1 MKKVLALVLTLA
13 MLLSCMIVGLS
24 AARVVTETKTE
35 NHYWTFTEGNSWHPV
50 KFNNPSSTV
59 EMDIRLDAA
68 NSTLAC
74 FNQSN
79 APSMG
84 TSYIGLRDNTIKI
97 DHSFDV
103 GKWYHVK
110 YVSANGSTEI
120 FVDGASI
127 GSVNAEMTYS
137 GDDNNL
143 FYWNTVLVS
152 MDNVSVGGQV
162 FDFEGDYSAWN
173 TESTQGQIVLEEN
186 VTYANENVYSVPTG
200 SKYWHFDADN
210 AYAYVPNFPVGPKD
224 GYTTFTFKVRFN
236 DATSE
241 TRSYNDGSVVI
252 SPSKIGFG
260 GKTVEISPALSL
272 NEWHEI
278 SFNCYNFNSASFY
291 KIDGGEASANNND
304 GIIPAVLT
312 SGWVGGAILVDF
324 DDIVVKSSSDGAT
337 YETIYSEDF
346 EDGAWSGY
354 EGNGASAQDTKEER
368 VDLGLN
374 YWTFTDGNSW
384 HPVKFNNPS
393 STVEMDI
400 RLDAAN
406 STLACFNQSNA
417 PSMGTSYIGLRDNTI
432 KIDHSFDVGKWY
444 HVKYVSAN
452 GSTEIF
458 VDGASIGSVNAE
470 MTYSG
475 DDNNLFYWNTVLV
488 SMDNV
493 SVGGQV
499 FDFEGDYSAWNTE
512 STQGQL
518 AKYEIKVDSIFDH
531 FETMTPGGEAYVLE
545 STPEYGK
552 SVNTYVSNENI
563 KIPASNNFIMNF
575 DLALLPVND
584 HSDGACFEIWTN
596 KSTSGVDLMRWK
608 VGTTFYGTETGNTK
622 DYVQYNWGATTKDN
636 FHNITFV
643 MKKDYDVAQ
652 IYIDKELV
660 YTGRPYN
667 AWEGMCLMMAW
678 NANVIIDNLQVMDL
692 KYNPIEAG
700 FNGVD
705 AFRTINLDAEDFC
718 AANGHLN
725 GFLTRTAEPKCYAE
739 GTDTIVC
746 AVCGEVK
753 TTLPVAKVAHN
764 WGKYDI
770 NRKTEDG
777 LVYAA
782 CSNEGC
788 TERRYTSL
796 PAAGTYAGTLYEY
809 YDMSDDM
816 ILVVDNDWTDE
827 FWTVADGTL
836 KFEENKGKNY
846 NQFDLVDTVPANNW
860 SWNMDIVYRGM
871 VYDKD
876 AEGDGSDKN
885 PGYGHVLYFWI
896 GGSNTIG
903 IRIGYNADE
912 HKLYV
917 VDGNP
922 SINPTR
928 KNPFPDGNFKAK
940 TADFTMV
947 EGEEYNFA
955 VTMTYYN
962 EGYPD
967 DESQMDKW
975 DACLRL
981 YVNGE
986 VKLEFSMAQDG
997 TDAFFNI
1004 PYASDHA
1011 SYLDTAILRDFGV
1024 GFDMNT
1030 MAFGSADFAYTNRVY
1045 NGDVDGDYAI
1055 TAADALLM
1063 RKYLARVIDL
1073 SALVSSRA
1081 DANGDGVI
1089 NAKDQ
1094 LVIRKAIVA

>member
-1 MKKVLALVLTLA
+1 MKKVLAIVLTLA

-24 AARVVTETKTE
+24 AARVVTENKTE
-35 NHYWTFTEGNSWHPV
+35 NHYWTFPVGNSYNPV
-50 KFNNPSSTV
+50 NVGSQSDFDV
-59 EMDIRLDAA
+59 EMDIKLDDAA
-68 NSTLAC
+68 AKLIGWSGICVGPVFTTTAVGVGEKVGE
-74 FNQSN
+74 
-79 APSMG
+79 ADIAG
-84 TSYIGLRDNTIKI
+84 TYE
-97 DHSFDV
+97 V
-103 GKWYHVK
+103 GKWYHIK
-110 YVSANGSTEI
+110 WDNKGDGTTDIY
-120 FVDGASI
+120 VDGALVGNVAKTITLYDGNQAHFTWDKISIDNLVI
-127 GSVNAEMTYS
+127 GSYS
-137 GDDNNL
+137 NDME
-143 FYWNTVLVS
+143 S
-152 MDNVSVGGQV
+152 GGI
-162 FDFEGDYSAWN
+162 GG
-173 TESTQGQIVLEEN
+173 QGQIVLEEN

-210 AYAYVPNFPVGPKD
+210 AYAYVPNFPVGPND

-260 GKTVEISPALSL
+260 GKTVDISPALSL

-291 KIDGGEASANNND
+291 KIDGGEASVNNND

-374 YWTFTDGNSW
+374 YWTFPEGDSW

-406 STLACFNQSNA
+406 STLACYNQSNA
-417 PSMGTSYIGLRDNTI
+417 PSMGTSYIGLKDNTI
-432 KIDHSFDVGKWY
+432 KIDHSFDVGEWY
-444 HVKYVSAN
+444 HIKYVSAN

-458 VDGASIGSVNAE
+458 VDGVSVGSVNAE
-470 MTYSG
+470 ITYL
-475 DDNNLFYWNTVLV
+475 DNNVFYWNTVLV

-512 STQGQL
+512 SKQGQL

-545 STPEYGK
+545 NTPEYGK
-552 SVNTYVSNENI
+552 SVSTYVENKGI
-563 KIPASNNFIMNF
+563 KLPASNNFIMNF

-608 VGTTFYGTETGNTK
+608 VGTTFYGTETGKTK

-700 FNGVD
+700 FNGVEE
-705 AFRTINLDAEDFC
+705 FRAINLDAEDFC

-753 TTLPVAKVAHN
+753 TTLPVAKVPHN

-816 ILVVDNDWTDE
+816 ILVVDNDWTHE
-827 FWTVADGTL
+827 FWTVADGAL
-836 KFEENKGKNY
+836 KFEEGKGKNY

-986 VKLEFSMAQDG
+986 VKLEFSMAKDG

-1094 LVIRKAIVA
+1094 LVIRKAIAA

>member
-1 MKKVLALVLTLA
+1 MKKVLAIVLTLA

-35 NHYWTFTEGNSWHPV
+35 NHYWTFPVGNSYNPV
-50 KFNNPSSTV
+50 NVGSQSDFDV
-59 EMDIRLDAA
+59 EMDIKLDDAA
-68 NSTLAC
+68 AKLIGWSGICVGPVFTTTAVGVGEKVGE
-74 FNQSN
+74 
-79 APSMG
+79 ADIAG
-84 TSYIGLRDNTIKI
+84 TYE
-97 DHSFDV
+97 V
-103 GKWYHVK
+103 GKWYHIK
-110 YVSANGSTEI
+110 WDNKGDGTTDIY
-120 FVDGASI
+120 VDGALVGNVAKTITLYDGNQAHFTWDKISIDNLVI
-127 GSVNAEMTYS
+127 GSYS
-137 GDDNNL
+137 NDME
-143 FYWNTVLVS
+143 S
-152 MDNVSVGGQV
+152 GGI
-162 FDFEGDYSAWN
+162 GG
-173 TESTQGQIVLEEN
+173 QGQIVLEEN
-186 VTYANENVYSVPTG
+186 VTYANENVYKVPTG
-200 SKYWHFDADN
+200 TKFWRFNDETGAYIYTDLISDASNGYQLTFNFRLNGDDSEFRSYFGADPVIGTSKIGVGSATAACTLKTGVWYKVLFNSIAGSGTGIVVWDADN
-210 AYAYVPNFPVGPKD
+210 AIVYQG
-224 GYTTFTFKVRFN
+224 
-236 DATSE
+236 
-241 TRSYNDGSVVI
+241 
-252 SPSKIGFG
+252 
-260 GKTVEISPALSL
+260 
-272 NEWHEI
+272 
-278 SFNCYNFNSASFY
+278 
-291 KIDGGEASANNND
+291 ASATNL
-304 GIIPAVLT
+304 GK
-312 SGWVGGAILVDF
+312 SWCGGAIRLDIDNLV
-324 DDIVVKSSSDGAT
+324 VTSADGAT
-337 YETIYSEDF
+337 VIRNVDF
-346 EDGAWSGY
+346 NDGTFPDKGDS
-354 EGNGASAQDTKEER
+354 NGASAQDTKEVR
-368 VDLGLN
+368 VDLGLK
-374 YWTFTDGNSW
+374 YWAFPVGNSYS
-384 HPVKFNNPS
+384 PIGVGAQTDFD
-393 STVEMDI
+393 VEMDI
-400 RLDAAN
+400 KLDDAT
-406 STLACFNQSNA
+406 SKLSGWDGLCTGPVFA
-417 PSMGTSYIGLRDNTI
+417 PNGVGVGEKKGDPAIAGTYE
-432 KIDHSFDVGKWY
+432 VGEWY
-444 HVKYVSAN
+444 HVKWAN
-452 GSTEIF
+452 KGDGTTDIY
-458 VDGASIGSVNAE
+458 VDGILVGNVAKTMTLHSGNTAFYTWDKVSIDNFKVGTYFNDMESGSFGE
-470 MTYSG
+470 
-475 DDNNLFYWNTVLV
+475 
-488 SMDNV
+488 
-493 SVGGQV
+493 
-499 FDFEGDYSAWNTE
+499 
-512 STQGQL
+512 QGQS
-518 AKYEIKVDSIFDH
+518 AQYEIKVDSIFDH
-531 FETMTPGGEAYVLE
+531 FETKTPGGEAYVLE

-552 SVNTYVSNENI
+552 SVNTYVANENI

-764 WGKYDI
+764 WGRYDI

-827 FWTVADGTL
+827 FWTAADGTL

-846 NQFDLVDTVPANNW
+846 NQFDLVDTVPVNNW

-876 AEGDGSDKN
+876 AEGDGSDKY

-928 KNPFPDGNFKAK
+928 KNPFPDGNFRAK

-1094 LVIRKAIVA
+1094 LVIRKAIAA

>member
-1 MKKVLALVLTLA
+1 MKKVLAIVLTLA

-35 NHYWTFTEGNSWHPV
+35 NHYWTFPVGNSYNPV
-50 KFNNPSSTV
+50 NVGSQSDFDV
-59 EMDIRLDAA
+59 EMDIKLDDAA
-68 NSTLAC
+68 AKLIGWSGICVGPVFTTTAVGVGEKVGE
-74 FNQSN
+74 
-79 APSMG
+79 ADIAG
-84 TSYIGLRDNTIKI
+84 TYE
-97 DHSFDV
+97 V
-103 GKWYHVK
+103 GKWYHIK
-110 YVSANGSTEI
+110 WDNKGDGTTDIY
-120 FVDGASI
+120 VDGALVGNVAKTITLYDGNQAHFTWDKISIDNLVI
-127 GSVNAEMTYS
+127 GSYS
-137 GDDNNL
+137 NDME
-143 FYWNTVLVS
+143 S
-152 MDNVSVGGQV
+152 GGI
-162 FDFEGDYSAWN
+162 GG
-173 TESTQGQIVLEEN
+173 QGQIVLEEN
-186 VTYANENVYSVPTG
+186 VTYANENVYTVPTG
-200 SKYWHFDADN
+200 SKYLRFDADH
-210 AYAYVPNFPVGPKD
+210 AYMYSDTFPVGPET

-241 TRSYNDGSVVI
+241 TRSYMGNDIVI
-252 SPSKIGFG
+252 SPTKIGIG
-260 GKTVEISPALSL
+260 GQTAAISPALSL

-278 SFNCYNFNSASFY
+278 SFNCYNMNKASFY
-291 KIDGGEASANNND
+291 KIDGGEASVSNND
-304 GIIPAVLT
+304 GMIAGIIKST
-312 SGWVGGAILVDF
+312 WCGGAILVDF
-324 DDIVVKSSSDGAT
+324 DDFVVKSSSDGAT
-337 YETIYSEDF
+337 YETICNEDF
-346 EDGAWSGY
+346 EDGKWDAAHSDC
-354 EGNGASAQDTKEER
+354 NGFVTQDTKEVR
-368 VDLGLN
+368 VDLGLK
-374 YWTFTDGNSW
+374 YWAFPVGNSYS
-384 HPVKFNNPS
+384 PIGVGAQTDFD
-393 STVEMDI
+393 VEMDI
-400 RLDAAN
+400 KLDDAT
-406 STLACFNQSNA
+406 SKLSGWDGLCTGPVFA
-417 PSMGTSYIGLRDNTI
+417 PNGVGVGEKKGDPAIAGTYE
-432 KIDHSFDVGKWY
+432 VGEWY
-444 HVKYVSAN
+444 HVKWAN
-452 GSTEIF
+452 KGDGTTDIY
-458 VDGASIGSVNAE
+458 VDGAFVGNVAKTMTLHSGNTAFYTWDKVSIDNFKVGTYFNDMESGSFGE
-470 MTYSG
+470 
-475 DDNNLFYWNTVLV
+475 
-488 SMDNV
+488 
-493 SVGGQV
+493 
-499 FDFEGDYSAWNTE
+499 
-512 STQGQL
+512 QGQS
-518 AKYEIKVDSIFDH
+518 AQYEIKVDSIFDH

-552 SVNTYVSNENI
+552 SVSTYVANENI
-563 KIPASNNFIMNF
+563 KIPASNNYIMNF

-608 VGTTFYGTETGNTK
+608 VGTTFYGTETGSTK

-700 FNGVD
+700 FNGVEE
-705 AFRTINLDAEDFC
+705 FRAINLDAEDFC

-753 TTLPVAKVAHN
+753 TTLPVAKVPHN

-827 FWTVADGTL
+827 FWTVADGAL

-846 NQFDLVDTVPANNW
+846 NQFDLVDTVPVNNW

-928 KNPFPDGNFKAK
+928 KNPFPDGNFRAK

-986 VKLEFSMAQDG
+986 VKLEFSMAQDS
-997 TDAFFNI
+997 TEAFFNI

>member
-1 MKKVLALVLTLA
+1 MKKVLAIVLTLA

-24 AARVVTETKTE
+24 AARVVTETKTT
-35 NHYWTFTEGNSWHPV
+35 NHYWTFPEGNSYNPV
-50 KFNNPSSTV
+50 DVGSQSDFDV
-59 EMDIRLDAA
+59 EMDIKLDADNA
-68 NSTLAC
+68 RLYAGWPGLAV
-74 FNQSN
+74 
-79 APSMG
+79 APYFAADGIGVGQTEKLAG
-84 TSYIGLRDNTIKI
+84 TYAT
-97 DHSFDV
+97 

-110 YVSANGSTEI
+110 WARNGSSTDCY
-120 FVDGASI
+120 VDGALV
-127 GSVNAEMTYS
+127 GSVAATISLYEGNQAFWQWDKISIDNLRVGTYFNDMEDKLND
-137 GDDNNL
+137 G
-143 FYWNTVLVS
+143 
-152 MDNVSVGGQV
+152 
-162 FDFEGDYSAWN
+162 
-173 TESTQGQIVLEEN
+173 QGQSVLEEN
-186 VTYANENVYSVPTG
+186 VTYANENVYTVPTG
-200 SKYWHFDADN
+200 SKYLRFDADH
-210 AYAYVPNFPVGPKD
+210 AYMYSDTFPVGPET

-241 TRSYNDGSVVI
+241 TRSYMGNDIVI
-252 SPSKIGFG
+252 SPTKIGIG
-260 GKTVEISPALSL
+260 GQTAAISPALSL

-278 SFNCYNFNSASFY
+278 SFNCYNMNKASFY
-291 KIDGGEASANNND
+291 KIDGGEASVNNND
-304 GIIPAVLT
+304 GMIAGIIKST
-312 SGWVGGAILVDF
+312 WCGDAILVDF
-324 DDIVVKSSSDGAT
+324 DDFVVKSSSDGAT
-337 YETIYSEDF
+337 YETICNEDF
-346 EDGAWSGY
+346 EDGKWDAAHSDC
-354 EGNGASAQDTKEER
+354 NGFVTQDTKEER
-368 VDLGLN
+368 VDLGLQ
-374 YWTFTDGNSW
+374 YWTFPAGNSYN
-384 HPVKFNNPS
+384 PVDVGSQSNFD
-393 STVEMDI
+393 VEMDI
-400 RLDAAN
+400 KLDDAAGRLYTGWA
-406 STLACFNQSNA
+406 SLATA
-417 PSMGTSYIGLRDNTI
+417 PYFAANGIGVGESAKIAGTYE
-432 KIDHSFDVGKWY
+432 VGEWY
-444 HVKYVSAN
+444 HVKWANKGDGTTDCYVN
-452 GSTEIF
+452 GALVGNVAATVSLYEGTQAFWQWDKI
-458 VDGASIGSVNAE
+458 SIDNLKVGSFSNDME
-470 MTYSG
+470 DSG
-475 DDNNLFYWNTVLV
+475 I
-488 SMDNV
+488 
-493 SVGGQV
+493 GG
-499 FDFEGDYSAWNTE
+499 
-512 STQGQL
+512 QGQL

-552 SVNTYVSNENI
+552 SVSTYVANENI

-608 VGTTFYGTETGNTK
+608 VGTTFYGTETGKTK

-705 AFRTINLDAEDFC
+705 AFRAINLDAEDFC

-753 TTLPVAKVAHN
+753 TTLPVAKVPHN

-788 TERRYTSL
+788 TEKRYTTL

-816 ILVVDNDWTDE
+816 LLVVDNDWSAE
-827 FWTVADGTL
+827 NWTAADGVL

-846 NQFDLVDTVPANNW
+846 NLFDLVDTVPANNW
-860 SWNMDIVYRGM
+860 AWNLDIIYRGTF
-871 VYDKD
+871 DDSDTNGDNSD
-876 AEGDGSDKN
+876 AR

-896 GGSNTIG
+896 GGSSTIG
-903 IRIGYNADE
+903 VRIGYNADE

-917 VDGNP
+917 VDGNA
-922 SINPTR
+922 SLNPTR
-928 KNPFPDGNFKAK
+928 KNPFPNGNFKAK

-947 EGEEYNFA
+947 EGEVYNFA
-955 VTMTYYN
+955 VTMTYNN

-967 DESQMDKW
+967 DESMMDQW

-1004 PYASDHA
+1004 PYGEDHA
-1011 SYLDTAILRDFGV
+1011 SYLDTAILRDFGIL
-1024 GFDMNT
+1024 FDIKS
-1030 MAFGSADFAYTNRVY
+1030 MAFGSADFAYTGRAY
-1045 NGDVDGDYAI
+1045 NGDVDGDNAI

-1094 LVIRKAIVA
+1094 LVIRKTLAA